1 MDDEES
7 EWYDSFGESYDD
19 GPSGAS
25 GSVEPDSDSWKTSTV
40 GKPGRPAPEE
50 GAKTEEEEE
59 EEEEEQQALHAL
71 MERLRSKEQ
80 LLELEGTARR
90 HVENVSGMTSAPIGL
105 IGRGWP

>member
-1 MDDEES
+1 MQPANTPTDDHSAPQTQDTARKKPEVEVAH
-7 EWYDSFGESYDD
+7 GK
-19 GPSGAS
+19 GA
-25 GSVEPDSDSWKTSTV
+25 ET
-40 GKPGRPAPEE
+40 
-50 GAKTEEEEE
+50 GAVSAAAATEEEEE

>member
-50 GAKTEEEEE
+50 GAMTE

-90 HVENVSGMTSAPIGL
+90 HVENISGMTIGL